1 MTLREIFAPTF
12 GPIAQLAR
20 ASVWHTEGREF
31 ESRWVHRLQFLVV
44 FVKLPIGK
52 SGRVVEG
59 AALEKPYP
67 GNGIVSSNL
76 TSSA

>member
-31 ESRWVHRLQFLVV
+31 ESRWVHQSLFTTE
-44 FVKLPIGK
+44 FVSL
-52 SGRVVEG
+52 G
-59 AALEKPYP
+59 ASPLASA
-67 GNGIVSSNL
+67 GI
-76 TSSA
+76 SAR

>member
-31 ESRWVHRLQFLVV
+31 ESRWVHKKIWR
-44 FVKLPIGK
+44 
-52 SGRVVEG
+52 RARAVES
-59 AALEKPYP
+59 AALAP
-67 GNGIVSSNL
+67 
-76 TSSA
+76 

>member
-31 ESRWVHRLQFLVV
+31 ESRWVHNVQNRRFLRCRNVEIIKISYV
-44 FVKLPIGK
+44 PQKNLEACE
-52 SGRVVEG
+52 SG
-59 AALEKPYP
+59 
-67 GNGIVSSNL
+67 
-76 TSSA
+76 